1 MRYNVPNPKTKSVIN
16 TGAIKRKSNSF
27 NKIRKVNA
35 SGTNKTLLKTVATAN
50 E

>member
-1 MRYNVPNPKTKSVIN
+1 MKYNVPNPKTKSVIN

-27 NKIRKVNA
+27 NKIRKINA
-35 SGTNKTLLKTVATAN
+35 SANKTLLKTVATAN

>member
-16 TGAIKRKSNSF
+16 TGTIKRKSNSF
-27 NKIRKVNA
+27 NKIRKIND
-35 SGTNKTLLKTVATAN
+35 SGTNKTLLKTVATAS

>member
-35 SGTNKTLLKTVATAN
+35 RGTNKTLLRTVATAS